1 MTWCFLP
8 DTASPSVQAAAD
20 LTWVLTLPSRALP
33 PPALSSGKNTPDPSS
48 ALHSAPDTSPP
59 PRSGTTSRPST
70 GGPGAASVIPCLPD
84 THASRFPQRDKERAR
99 TIHGTSGLTLPG
111 SSERFNRNGSSLR
124 TSPATSAL
132 ALKPC
137 CEPYGTWASRLRLAY
152 SQRVKSARRMKG
164 SGSSSWPTAT
174 PMQTREGWTEGELTA
189 AREKAKAKAGNGN
202 GFGLGLGAVAGMW
215 TTPQAH
221 DVTARGS
228 GQVPSSKAGNACLA
242 TDAMQWQ
249 TPVAD
254 DAPERSKGKIN
265 SRGEPKLSGQA
276 IIWGTPRASDAEKGG
291 PNQAFGAGGIPL
303 PAQAAQWPTP
313 VAQNVKG
320 SSEGS
325 ITRADGKS
333 RMDILHYRAEQGFS
347 RPAHLTAPPGPKLSQ
362 LRPIWRPLRASLIAS
377 HGRAVWR
384 RLWTSREKARLNPIF
399 VGWLMGF
406 PKGHALCGS
415 WEMLSFHFRQL
426 TPGEACQQPMGL
438 GRVILEKP
446 NDYEDLSALW
456 VDLRGRAPAEQVLR
470 QEMPASGI
478 SDGKGLRAD
487 GCRTGTS
494 RNDGAAHWPQVV
506 AHGARSPQE
515 RGQAGQP
522 HRELRG
528 ADCPRTH
535 QPTSVEA
542 PEVEGLRDLRDNVRT
557 RPARPRA
564 AEDLFEGVS
573 LPARIH
579 HDTREAFMMWQR
591 DMRGALSLLPT
602 ASGAWIWKPSIER
615 MKPVQRDLF
624 AEMDA

>member
-33 PPALSSGKNTPDPSS
+33 PPASSSGRNTPDPSS
-48 ALHSAPDTSPP
+48 SPHSAPDTSPR
-59 PRSGTTSRPST
+59 PRSGTTSRHST
-70 GGPGAASVIPCLPD
+70 EGHGAASVIPCLPD

-152 SQRVKSARRMKG
+152 SLRQKSARRTKG

-174 PMQTREGWTEGELTA
+174 AHSFAQTAEDPTPGQTGGTTLAGAAELQAMWFTPNTPNGGRTLQEGTSPTGITPDGVKRQVGLENQTRLWATPTLVSTREGWTAGDLETR
-189 AREKAKAKAGNGN
+189 REEVRRETLAKGKHHTGN
-202 GFGLGLGAVAGMW
+202 GFGLSLGAQAG
-215 TTPQAH
+215 
-221 DVTARGS
+221 
-228 GQVPSSKAGNACLA
+228 
-242 TDAMQWQ
+242 
-249 TPVAD
+249 
-254 DAPERSKGKIN
+254 I
-265 SRGEPKLSGQA
+265 
-276 IIWGTPRASDAEKGG
+276 
-291 PNQAFGAGGIPL
+291 
-303 PAQAAQWPTP
+303 WPTP
-313 VAQNVKG
+313 TAQNVKG

-384 RLWTSREKARLNPIF
+384 RLWTSREKARLNPAF
-399 VGWLMGF
+399 VAWLMGW
-406 PKGHALCGS
+406 PPGHALCAS
-415 WEMLSFHFRQL
+415 
-426 TPGEACQQPMGL
+426 
-438 GRVILEKP
+438 
-446 NDYEDLSALW
+446 SAMEW
-456 VDLRGRAPAEQVLR
+456 
-470 QEMPASGI
+470 
-478 SDGKGLRAD
+478 
-487 GCRTGTS
+487 
-494 RNDGAAHWPQVV
+494 
-506 AHGARSPQE
+506 
-515 RGQAGQP
+515 
-522 HRELRG
+522 
-528 ADCPRTH
+528 
-535 QPTSVEA
+535 
-542 PEVEGLRDLRDNVRT
+542 
-557 RPARPRA
+557 
-564 AEDLFEGVS
+564 S
-573 LPARIH
+573 L
-579 HDTREAFMMWQR
+579 WQR
-591 DMRGALSLLPT
+591 DMRGALSALPT

>member
-33 PPALSSGKNTPDPSS
+33 PPASSSGRNTPDPSS
-48 ALHSAPDTSPP
+48 SPHSAPDTSPR

-70 GGPGAASVIPCLPD
+70 EGHGAASATPCLPD
-84 THASRFPQRDKERAR
+84 THASRFPQRDNERAR
-99 TIHGTSGLTLPG
+99 MIPGTSGRTLPG
-111 SSERFNRNGSSLR
+111 SSERFSRSGYSLR

-137 CEPYGTWASRLRLAY
+137 CEPYGTWVSRLRLAY
-152 SQRVKSARRMKG
+152 SLRLKLVRRMKG

-228 GQVPSSKAGNACLA
+228 GQVPTSKAGNACLA
-242 TDAMQWQ
+242 TDAMQWP
-249 TPVAD
+249 TPQ
-254 DAPERSKGKIN
+254 
-265 SRGEPKLSGQA
+265 SRDQRMGDNPDS
-276 IIWGTPRASDAEKGG
+276 PRQQRKMDQGWSQNLNDLAET
-291 PNQAFGAGGIPL
+291 
-303 PAQAAQWPTP
+303 WPTP
-313 VAQNVKG
+313 AAQNVKG

-384 RLWTSREKARLNPIF
+384 RLWTSREKARLNPAF
-399 VGWLMGF
+399 VAWLMGW
-406 PKGHALCGS
+406 PPDHALCAS
-415 WEMLSFHFRQL
+415 
-426 TPGEACQQPMGL
+426 
-438 GRVILEKP
+438 
-446 NDYEDLSALW
+446 SATAW
-456 VDLRGRAPAEQVLR
+456 
-470 QEMPASGI
+470 
-478 SDGKGLRAD
+478 
-487 GCRTGTS
+487 
-494 RNDGAAHWPQVV
+494 
-506 AHGARSPQE
+506 
-515 RGQAGQP
+515 
-522 HRELRG
+522 
-528 ADCPRTH
+528 
-535 QPTSVEA
+535 
-542 PEVEGLRDLRDNVRT
+542 
-557 RPARPRA
+557 
-564 AEDLFEGVS
+564 S
-573 LPARIH
+573 L
-579 HDTREAFMMWQR
+579 WQR
-591 DMRGALSLLPT
+591 DMRGALSALPT

-624 AEMDA
+624 AELDA

>member
-33 PPALSSGKNTPDPSS
+33 PPASSSGRNTPDPSS
-48 ALHSAPDTSPP
+48 SPHSAPDTSPR
-59 PRSGTTSRPST
+59 PRSGTTSRHST
-70 GGPGAASVIPCLPD
+70 EGHGAASVIPCLPD

-152 SQRVKSARRMKG
+152 SLRQKSARRTKG

-174 PMQTREGWTEGELTA
+174 AHSFAQTAEDPTPGQTGGTTLAGAAEL
-189 AREKAKAKAGNGN
+189 
-202 GFGLGLGAVAGMW
+202 
-215 TTPQAH
+215 
-221 DVTARGS
+221 
-228 GQVPSSKAGNACLA
+228 
-242 TDAMQWQ
+242 QWQ
-249 TPVAD
+249 TPVSD
-254 DAPERSKGKIN
+254 DAPDRSKGKIN

-384 RLWTSREKARLNPIF
+384 RLWTSREKARLNPAF
-399 VGWLMGF
+399 VAWLMGW
-406 PKGHALCGS
+406 PPGHALCAS
-415 WEMLSFHFRQL
+415 
-426 TPGEACQQPMGL
+426 
-438 GRVILEKP
+438 
-446 NDYEDLSALW
+446 SAMEW
-456 VDLRGRAPAEQVLR
+456 
-470 QEMPASGI
+470 
-478 SDGKGLRAD
+478 
-487 GCRTGTS
+487 
-494 RNDGAAHWPQVV
+494 
-506 AHGARSPQE
+506 
-515 RGQAGQP
+515 
-522 HRELRG
+522 
-528 ADCPRTH
+528 
-535 QPTSVEA
+535 
-542 PEVEGLRDLRDNVRT
+542 
-557 RPARPRA
+557 
-564 AEDLFEGVS
+564 S
-573 LPARIH
+573 L
-579 HDTREAFMMWQR
+579 WQR
-591 DMRGALSLLPT
+591 DMRGALSALPT